1 MPASCAAHPPP
12 HPLHSHPH
20 PHSRPLRSIHTN
32 YQALL
37 NGNLTALST
46 LRLGD
51 AKSIPAVDV
60 MLRDGFPALCHAL
73 LPGLDVRYSTG
84 AWEQHLA

>member
-1 MPASCAAHPPP
+1 MLNPPP
-12 HPLHSHPH
+12 PP
-20 PHSRPLRSIHTN
+20 PPCSIHTQH
-32 YQALL
+32 QALL

-60 MLRDGFPALCHAL
+60 MLRDGFPSLCHAL

-84 AWEQHLA
+84 T